1 MDGGIDL
8 RSVVSAH
15 LPAERV
21 DAVVAAVGRYLELLE
36 RWNRTHNLTGF
47 RRPGDLIRL
56 GIGDSLVPL
65 SLLPP
70 DEPAVDVGSGAGFP
84 AIPLALA
91 EPGRRWTLMEPR
103 RKRASFLGEVCH
115 QLALTNVTVRR
126 ERLEACGPALSLA
139 TSRAVGGLA
148 PIVTPRLAPG
158 GVWIVATTLETLETR
173 ASSALVLDAHTPPT
187 STDSRCWARYRRA

>member
-1 MDGGIDL
+1 MAAGIDL
-8 RSVVSAH
+8 RSVVSAQ
-15 LPAERV
+15 LPEERV
-21 DAVVAAVGRYLELLE
+21 EAVVAGVGRYLELLE

-47 RRPGDLIRL
+47 RRPEDLIRL

-65 SLLPP
+65 PLLPP

-91 EPGRRWTLMEPR
+91 EPGRRWLLMEPR

-126 ERLEACGPALSLA
+126 ERLEVSGPALSLV
-139 TSRAVGGLA
+139 TSRAVGGLTS
-148 PIVTPRLAPG
+148 IVPGRLAPG
-158 GVWIVATTLETLETR
+158 GVWIVATTLDALDTR
-173 ASSALVLDAHTPPT
+173 ASSALALDTHTPPT
-187 STDSRCWARYRRA
+187 SADSRCWARYRRA